1 MELAVNVR
9 LSSAGELLD
18 PEFRRAGRK
27 MRDQRREAFLVT
39 DRSLPVCARFDRFQV
54 DLSRGELRKEGMSV
68 AIQEQ
73 PLQVLRMLLQA
84 DGEVVTREQ
93 LCAAL
98 WPKDI
103 FVDFEHG
110 VNTAVKKLRQALE
123 DSAERPRFVETLPRI
138 GYRFMAP
145 VEWTNSRSGIS
156 LLPSVVPIESLETP
170 PISQQNP
177 EEASATSH
185 PAAAKTPISQQYPP
199 KRSWRVKASIAV
211 ATLMVIAAVLWLVV
225 ENRYLSQTR
234 VGKWI
239 GWVASRRTSESQPVV
254 SQRRLTANPHDAPL
268 TSGVISPDGK
278 YLAYSDPTGLYLR
291 QVDSGE
297 TISVPLPNGF
307 DAMPESWFPDGVH
320 LVASHFDDL
329 EKKPPSIWEISI
341 VGGTPRK
348 LADAGLRARVSPDGS
363 KIAFFKGKWDDEEI
377 WLIETDKNI
386 ATRIVDGGGDHFG
399 PIAWSPDGKRF
410 ASVRMPDRFAT
421 VGLGQRI
428 EVFDAMTGQG
438 ETILSDFRLGTAV
451 AWPESWRLIYALQE
465 APPNDQ
471 NFNLWWTHVDSV
483 TGRPYG
489 KAVRITN
496 DQTPIAGIT
505 VTSDG
510 KRLALL
516 RREFQTDVYL
526 TELLAQGKLSAL
538 RRFTLDDRD
547 DWPSAWT
554 SNSKEVLFVSNRD
567 GPNHI
572 FRQSID
578 ATHPELLVGG
588 KDNLGH
594 PQLTPDGLSALYLVF
609 PSSGKSTDN
618 SRLMRIPLAGGPSEL
633 VLEGAGI
640 GEYACARL
648 PSTMCIYSRIDNG
661 FQRFFTFSPAGGK
674 GEEILAARRQSD
686 EGPGS
691 AWSLSPDGKYLASPS
706 SANPN
711 EASGLR
717 ILELESGKER
727 HILLPSLPLIMG
739 INWTPDSSGLWVG
752 GYMGRSS
759 GGTRSG
765 LARVDLMGR
774 VRPELEGSSMA
785 LWFAV
790 PSPDGRR
797 LAVMAHTDS
806 SNVSLLENF

>member
-1 MELAVNVR
+1 
-9 LSSAGELLD
+9 
-18 PEFRRAGRK
+18 
-27 MRDQRREAFLVT
+27 
-39 DRSLPVCARFDRFQV
+39 
-54 DLSRGELRKEGMSV
+54 
-68 AIQEQ
+68 
-73 PLQVLRMLLQA
+73 MLLQA

-93 LCAAL
+93 LCSAL
-98 WPKDI
+98 WPKDT

-138 GYRFMAP
+138 GYRFMVP

-156 LLPSVVPIESLETP
+156 LLPSVAITPQETP
-170 PISQQNP
+170 PVPQQ
-177 EEASATSH
+177 T
-185 PAAAKTPISQQYPP
+185 AAETPITQQAPP
-199 KRSWRVKASIAV
+199 KRGWKLKASIAV
-211 ATLMVIAAVLWLVV
+211 AALMVIPAGLWMLV

-234 VGKWI
+234 VGRWA
-239 GWVASRRTSESQPVV
+239 GWVATLRSSEAEPAV

-268 TSGVISPDGK
+268 TSGVISLDGK

-291 QVDSGE
+291 HVDSGE
-297 TISVPLPNGF
+297 TISVPLPKDF

-329 EKKPPSIWEISI
+329 DKRPPSLWEISV

-348 LADAGLRARVSPDGS
+348 LADAGLWARVSPDGS

-386 ATRIVDGGGDHFG
+386 ARKIVDGGGDHFG
-399 PIAWSPDGKRF
+399 PIAWAPDGKRF
-410 ASVRMPDRFAT
+410 ACVRMPDRFAT
-421 VGLGQRI
+421 VGLGMRI
-428 EVFDAMTGQG
+428 EVFDARTGQG

-451 AWPESWRLIYALQE
+451 AWPESGRLIYALQE

-471 NFNLWWTHVDSV
+471 NFNLWWIHLDSR
-483 TGRPYG
+483 TGRPSG
-489 KAVRITN
+489 EASRITN
-496 DQTPIAGIT
+496 DQTPIAGIS

-510 KRLALL
+510 KRIALL

-526 TELLAQGKLSAL
+526 AELLALGKLSAL

-554 SNSKEVLFVSNRD
+554 SDSKEVLFVSNRD

-578 ATHPELLVGG
+578 ATHADLLVGG

-609 PSSGKSTDN
+609 PSSGKATDN
-618 SRLMRIPLAGGPSEL
+618 SRLMRVPLAGGSSEL
-633 VLEGAGI
+633 ALEEPGI
-640 GEYACARL
+640 GGYRCARL
-648 PSTMCIYSRIDNG
+648 PSTLCIYSRIDNG
-661 FQRFFTFSPAGGK
+661 LQRFFSFDPAGGK
-674 GEEILAARRQSD
+674 VTELLTAKRPSD
-686 EGPGS
+686 DGPGS
-691 AWSLSPDGKYLASPS
+691 SWSLSPDGRYLASPK
-706 SANPN
+706 SANPL
-711 EASGLR
+711 EASGVRVLD
-717 ILELESGKER
+717 LTTGKER
-727 HILLPSLPLIMG
+727 EIQLPNLPLIMG
-739 INWTPDSSGLWVG
+739 INWAPDSRGLWVG

-765 LARVDLMGR
+765 LVKVDLTGR
-774 VRPELEGSSMA
+774 VKTILEGSSMA
-785 LWFAV
+785 VWFAV

-797 LAVMAHTDS
+797 LAVLAHTDS

>member
-1 MELAVNVR
+1 
-9 LSSAGELLD
+9 
-18 PEFRRAGRK
+18 
-27 MRDQRREAFLVT
+27 MRDQRREVLLVT
-39 DRSLPVCARFDRFQV
+39 DRSFPVCARFDRFQV
-54 DLSRGELRKEGMSV
+54 DLSRGELRKEGIGV

-73 PLQVLRMLLQA
+73 PLQILRMLLQA
-84 DGEVVTREQ
+84 EGEVVTRDQ

-98 WPKDI
+98 WPKDT

-110 VNTAVKKLRQALE
+110 INTAVKKLRQALE

-156 LLPSVVPIESLETP
+156 LLSSVVPIAALETP
-170 PISQQNP
+170 PISEQSS
-177 EEASATSH
+177 EETPAILR
-185 PAAAKTPISQQYPP
+185 PAAETPISRQYPP
-199 KRSWRVKASIAV
+199 KRSWTLKASIAV
-211 ATLMVIAAVLWLVV
+211 ASLIVITAALWLLV
-225 ENRYLSQTR
+225 ENGHPSHSR
-234 VGKWI
+234 VVRWI
-239 GWVASRRTSESQPVV
+239 GWVAGRRTSQGPPVV

-268 TSGVISPDGK
+268 TSGVISRDGK

-291 QVDSGE
+291 HVDSGE
-297 TISVPLPNGF
+297 TVSVPLPKGF

-329 EKKPPSIWEISI
+329 EKKPPSLWEISV

-348 LADAGLRARVSPDGS
+348 LADSGLWARVSPDGS

-386 ATRIVDGGGDHFG
+386 ATRIADGGGDHFG

-410 ASVRMPDRFAT
+410 ACVRIPDRFSN
-421 VGLGQRI
+421 VGLGMRI
-428 EVFDAMTGQG
+428 EAFDAETGRS
-438 ETILSDFRLGTAV
+438 EKILSDFRLGTAV
-451 AWPESWRLIYALQE
+451 AWPESGRLIYALQE

-471 NFNLWWTHVDSV
+471 NFNLWWTHVDSH
-483 TGRPYG
+483 TGRAYG
-489 KAVRITN
+489 EAVRITN
-496 DQTPIAGIT
+496 DQTPIAGIS

-538 RRFTLDDRD
+538 RRFTLDDRE

-554 SNSKEVLFVSNRD
+554 SDSKEVLFVSNRD

-578 ATHPELLVGG
+578 ATHPDLLVGG

-609 PSSGKSTDN
+609 PSSGKVTDN

-633 VLEGAGI
+633 ALEEPGI
-640 GEYACARL
+640 GGYRCARL
-648 PSTMCIYSRIDNG
+648 PSTLCLYSRIDNG
-661 FQRFFTFSPAGGK
+661 LQRFFSFDPGGGK
-674 GEEILAARRQSD
+674 VSELQAAKRPSD
-686 EGPGS
+686 DGPGS
-691 AWSLSPDGKYLASPS
+691 SWSLSPDGKYLASPS

-717 ILELESGKER
+717 ILELASGKER
-727 HILLPSLPLIMG
+727 HILLPGLPLIMG
-739 INWTPDSSGLWVG
+739 INWAPDSGSLWVG
-752 GYMGRSS
+752 GYMGRGS

-774 VRPELEGSSMA
+774 VKTVLEGSSMA
-785 LWFAV
+785 IWFAV